1 MKGAELTLVDFLTR
15 LCVAAILGSAIG
27 FERQWRQRSAGLQTS
42 SLVSIGAALFTLLD
56 AIIAAGD
63 STRIVAG
70 IVTGVGFIGGGVI
83 LRTGLGISGVNTAA
97 TIWASAAVGALAGFG
112 LWREAALGAGAI
124 IFLNLVLGP
133 FADAINARA
142 RERQGGETI
151 YKLEVTCDAESQ
163 PAVGTALL
171 EAISEL
177 PLSLQALTRH
187 HAEDDR
193 VELRAEI
200 FAPKP
205 VDATV
210 EKLTTQLLAMPGVIR
225 THWRSAAP

>member
-1 MKGAELTLVDFLTR
+1 MKGAELTLVEFLMR
-15 LCVAAILGSAIG
+15 LGVAAILGSAIG

-42 SLVSIGAALFTLLD
+42 SLVAIGAALFTLLD
-56 AIIAAGD
+56 ITVNAGD
-63 STRIVAG
+63 STRIIAG

-112 LWREAALGAGAI
+112 LWREATLGAGAI

-133 FADAINARA
+133 FAEAINVRA
-142 RERQGGETI
+142 HTRQGGETI
-151 YKLEVTCDAESQ
+151 YKLEITCDAESQ
-163 PAVGTALL
+163 GAVGRTIL

-187 HAEDDR
+187 NAEDDR
-193 VELRAEI
+193 VELRAEM

-205 VDATV
+205 VDATI
-210 EKLTTQLLAMPGVIR
+210 EKLTTQLLAMPGVVR

>member
-1 MKGAELTLVDFLTR
+1 MKGADLTLLEFLTR
-15 LCVAAILGSAIG
+15 LGVAALLGIAIG

-56 AIIAAGD
+56 MIIHAGD

-83 LRTGLGISGVNTAA
+83 LRTGLGITGLNTAA

-112 LWREAALGAGAI
+112 LWREATLGAAAI

-133 FADAINARA
+133 FAEAINARA
-142 RERQGGETI
+142 RDRQRGETI
-151 YKLEVTCDAESQ
+151 YKLEITCDAESQ
-163 PAVGTALL
+163 GAVGRTILK
-171 EAISEL
+171 AIDEL
-177 PLSLQALTRH
+177 PLSLQSLTRH

-200 FAPKP
+200 FAPTP
-205 VDATV
+205 VDETI
-210 EKLTTQLLAMPGVIR
+210 EKLTTQLLAMPGVVR